1 MVAKTCFV
9 MTIRIFIEASW
20 KVDQLKV
27 YSRATS
33 MGGLRRDRIGGMVLH
48 TITRGIYTYGI
59 FLDRRL
65 GFFLLCYQLFVG
77 Y

>member
-33 MGGLRRDRIGGMVLH
+33 MGGL
-48 TITRGIYTYGI
+48 
-59 FLDRRL
+59 
-65 GFFLLCYQLFVG
+65 QLFPPKAFFTVADNSSMMYAYVG
-77 Y
+77 YSGQ